1 MTFVIQGK
9 GVGDTVVFG
18 KAWIIPSLSKY
29 EIKFKTIPSD
39 KISYEELRFENA
51 IKSLKN
57 ELKLLS
63 LDIEKNL
70 TLEYKN
76 ILESYQLIL
85 NDKILINGTKE
96 KIIKLQCNAEWA
108 LMQQLNIICQ
118 EFDKID
124 DPYFRERQQDVE
136 QLVDRLL
143 KTLNAFDNKK
153 NEGISE
159 SGNFSNIK
167 NNNDLFNSWI
177 LISKNISFSEISY
190 LEKYHVKGFATEL
203 GSPTS
208 HLAILARSLDIPAIL
223 GLQKSFTLIEHG
235 ENIILD
241 SECGAIIVGAD
252 EQTIEIYK
260 KKKLEKENFKSKL
273 KKLKNVESVTSNGV
287 KVSIMANIE
296 QPNETKKALNE
307 GAEGIGLF
315 RSEFLF
321 LNKKTMPSEDEQFEA
336 YKKVGI
342 DMGELP
348 VTIRTLDSGADKNL
362 PYFDTLHEKPE
373 NPALGL
379 RAIRLCLANT
389 NIFITQ
395 IRAILRASHF
405 GNIKILLPLISG
417 SSEIITCRALIEDAM
432 QQLDSEKKEYDKSI
446 KIGAMIEVP
455 SAAIA
460 IDSLLPFLDFVSIG
474 TNDLIQYTLAI
485 DRTNRFVSGL
495 YDPEHPAIL
504 ELIKGVV
511 TVCKKNNVPVS
522 ICGEMAGNVDH
533 TQLLLNLGLK
543 DFSMNCS
550 EILLIK
556 EKVLKL

>member
-9 GVGDTVVFG
+9 GVGDAVVFG

-29 EIKFKTIPSD
+29 EIKFKAIPHNQVP
-39 KISYEELRFENA
+39 YEELRFDNA

-63 LDIEKNL
+63 SDIEKNL
-70 TLEYKN
+70 TLEFKN
-76 ILESYQLIL
+76 IIESYQLIL
-85 NDKILINGTKE
+85 NDNILINGTKE

-108 LMQQLNIICQ
+108 LIQQLNFICR

-136 QLVDRLL
+136 QLVNRLL
-143 KTLNAFDNKK
+143 KNLNSLDKKDDDNSESNNFSEIDNK
-153 NEGISE
+153 
-159 SGNFSNIK
+159 
-167 NNNDLFNSWI
+167 NDLFNSWI
-177 LISKNISFSEISY
+177 LMSNDISFSEISY

-208 HLAILARSLDIPAIL
+208 HLAILASSLNIPAIL
-223 GLQKSFTLIEHG
+223 GLQKAFNLIEHG

-252 EQTIEIYK
+252 DKTIEIYK
-260 KKKLEKENFKSKL
+260 KKKLQKENFKNKL
-273 KKLKNVESVTSNGV
+273 KKLKNVESITGAGI

-296 QPNETKKALNE
+296 QPNETQKALNE

-321 LNKKTMPSEDEQFEA
+321 LNKNTMPTEEEQFEA
-336 YKKVGI
+336 YKKVGV

-362 PYFDTLHEKPE
+362 PYFDYLHEKPE

-389 NIFITQ
+389 DIFTTQ
-395 IRAILRASHF
+395 IRAILRASHY

-417 SSEIITCRALIEDAM
+417 SSELIACRALIEDAM
-432 QQLDSEKKEYDKSI
+432 HQLDSEKKEYNKLI
-446 KIGAMIEVP
+446 QVGAMIEVP

-460 IDSLLPFLDFVSIG
+460 ISSLIPHLDFVSLG

-504 ELIKGVV
+504 ELIKSVV
-511 TVCKKNNVPVS
+511 TICKKNNIPVS
-522 ICGEMAGNVDH
+522 ICGEMAGNVEH
-533 TQLLLNLGLK
+533 TELLLNLGLK

>member
-9 GVGDTVVFG
+9 GVGDTIVFG
-18 KAWIIPSLSKY
+18 KAWIMPSFSKY
-29 EIKFKTIPSD
+29 EIKFKAIPFNQVS
-39 KISYEELRFENA
+39 EEKLRFENA
-51 IKSLKN
+51 VQSLKN
-57 ELKLLS
+57 ELKSLS
-63 LDIEKNL
+63 LDLEKNF
-70 TLEYKN
+70 TLEFKN
-76 ILESYQLIL
+76 IVESYQLIL
-85 NDKILINGTKE
+85 NDNILINGTKE
-96 KIIKLQCNAEWA
+96 KILKLQCNAEWA
-108 LMQQLNIICQ
+108 LIQQLNIICK

-136 QLVDRLL
+136 QLVNRLL
-143 KTLNAFDNKK
+143 KTLNAFDKK
-153 NEGISE
+153 NEDNNKSN
-159 SGNFSNIK
+159 NFFNIENK
-167 NNNDLFNSWI
+167 NDLFNSWI
-177 LISKNISFSEISY
+177 LISKDISFSEISY
-190 LEKYHVKGFATEL
+190 LEKYHVRGFATEL

-208 HLAILARSLDIPAIL
+208 HLAILARSLNIPAIL
-223 GLQKSFTLIEHG
+223 GLQKSFNLIEHG

-252 EQTIEIYK
+252 EKTIEIYK
-260 KKKLEKENFKSKL
+260 KKQLQKQNFKNKL
-273 KKLKNVESVTSNGV
+273 KELKNVESITSGGV

-296 QPNETKKALNE
+296 QPSETQKALNE
-307 GAEGIGLF
+307 GADGIGLF

-321 LNKKTMPSEDEQFEA
+321 LNKSSMPTEEEQFVA
-336 YKKVGI
+336 YKKVGV
-342 DMGELP
+342 DMGGLP
-348 VTIRTLDSGADKNL
+348 VTIRTLDSGGDKNL
-362 PYFDTLHEKPE
+362 PYFDSMHEKPE

-389 NIFITQ
+389 DIFTIQ
-395 IRAILRASHF
+395 IRAILRASYY
-405 GNIKILLPLISG
+405 GNIRILLPLISG
-417 SSEIITCRALIEDAM
+417 VSELIACRTLIEDAM
-432 QQLDSEKKEYDKSI
+432 HQLDSEKKEYNKSI

-460 IDSLLPFLDFVSIG
+460 INSLLPHLDFVSLG

-511 TVCKKNNVPVS
+511 TMCKKNNVPVS
-522 ICGEMAGNVDH
+522 ICGEMAGNADH
-533 TQLLLNLGLK
+533 TELLLNLGLK

>member
-1 MTFVIQGK
+1 
-9 GVGDTVVFG
+9 
-18 KAWIIPSLSKY
+18 
-29 EIKFKTIPSD
+29 
-39 KISYEELRFENA
+39 
-51 IKSLKN
+51 
-57 ELKLLS
+57 
-63 LDIEKNL
+63 
-70 TLEYKN
+70 
-76 ILESYQLIL
+76 
-85 NDKILINGTKE
+85 
-96 KIIKLQCNAEWA
+96 
-108 LMQQLNIICQ
+108 
-118 EFDKID
+118 
-124 DPYFRERQQDVE
+124 
-136 QLVDRLL
+136 
-143 KTLNAFDNKK
+143 
-153 NEGISE
+153 
-159 SGNFSNIK
+159 
-167 NNNDLFNSWI
+167 
-177 LISKNISFSEISY
+177 
-190 LEKYHVKGFATEL
+190 
-203 GSPTS
+203 
-208 HLAILARSLDIPAIL
+208 
-223 GLQKSFTLIEHG
+223 
-235 ENIILD
+235 
-241 SECGAIIVGAD
+241 
-252 EQTIEIYK
+252 
-260 KKKLEKENFKSKL
+260 
-273 KKLKNVESVTSNGV
+273 
-287 KVSIMANIE
+287 MANIE

-389 NIFITQ
+389 DIFITQ

-511 TVCKKNNVPVS
+511 TMCKKNNVPVS

>member
-1 MTFVIQGK
+1 MTFAIQGK

-29 EIKFKTIPSD
+29 EIKFKSIPYD
-39 KISYEELRFENA
+39 EISVEELRFDDA
-51 IKSLKN
+51 VKLLKN
-57 ELKLLS
+57 ELKSLS
-63 LDIEKNL
+63 LNIEKNL
-70 TLEYKN
+70 TLEFKN
-76 ILESYQLIL
+76 IIESYQLIL
-85 NDKILINGTKE
+85 NDNMLINGTKD
-96 KIIKLQCNAEWA
+96 KILKLKCNAEWA
-108 LMQQLNIICQ
+108 LIQQLNVICQ

-136 QLVDRLL
+136 QLVNRLL
-143 KTLNAFDNKK
+143 KNLNAFDKK
-153 NEGISE
+153 NEVKSE
-159 SGNFSNIK
+159 SDSFSKIGIK
-167 NNNDLFNSWI
+167 NDLFNSWI
-177 LISKNISFSEISY
+177 LISKDISFSEISY

-208 HLAILARSLDIPAIL
+208 HLAILARSLNIPAIL
-223 GLQKSFTLIEHG
+223 GLQKSFNLIEHG

-241 SECGAIIVGAD
+241 SECGVIIVGAD
-252 EQTIEIYK
+252 EKTIEIYK
-260 KKKLEKENFKSKL
+260 KKQLEKENFKNKL
-273 KKLKNVESVTSNGV
+273 KKLKNVESITSDGI

-296 QPNETKKALNE
+296 QPNETQKALNE
-307 GAEGIGLF
+307 GADGIGLF

-321 LNKKTMPSEDEQFEA
+321 LNKNTMPTEEEQFEA
-336 YKKVGI
+336 YKKVGA

-348 VTIRTLDSGADKNL
+348 VTIRTLDSGADKDL
-362 PYFDTLHEKPE
+362 PYFDTMHEKPE

-389 NIFITQ
+389 DIFTIQ
-395 IRAILRASHF
+395 IRAILRASHY

-417 SSEIITCRALIEDAM
+417 ASELIACRSLIEDAM
-432 QQLDSEKKEYDKSI
+432 SQLDSEKKEYNKLI
-446 KIGAMIEVP
+446 EIGAMIEVP

-460 IDSLLPFLDFVSIG
+460 ISSLLPHLDFVSLG

-511 TVCKKNNVPVS
+511 TMCKRNNVPVS

-533 TQLLLNLGLK
+533 TELLLNLGLR